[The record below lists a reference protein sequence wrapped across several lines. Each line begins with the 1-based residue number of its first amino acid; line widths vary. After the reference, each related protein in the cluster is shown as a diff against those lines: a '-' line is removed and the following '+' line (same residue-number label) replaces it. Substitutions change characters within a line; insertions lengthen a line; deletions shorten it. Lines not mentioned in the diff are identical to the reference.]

1 MVDHGTSHKHGTN
14 HERET
19 SHELELL
26 LIIARSE
33 LRAEEKQTLTKLLAG
48 PLDWNVLRQLAVHH
62 GLEPLLY
69 LHLHATAD
77 SPAYASVPP
86 EAVESLHAACSLIA
100 GRSLKL
106 AAKLSAV
113 SAHLQGQGIPHL
125 AYKGPLLAEQY
136 YGNCAL
142 RAYRDLDLIVPPDRF
157 IAARDALAAI
167 GFHDKAGLSPSQ
179 QAASFKLGFE
189 HPFSAEGGVDL
200 DLHWRLVQ
208 RFKSRS
214 IDLAGMWKRATMIEF
229 WGGEVPGFCPE
240 DLLVAL
246 CLHAAHHGWMHI
258 SQLCDIA
265 QVLRLNTGLDW
276 EIVRSHLGD
285 SNTRRMVYL
294 SLYLV
299 QQHWGI
305 EMPEPIASA
314 IGNDAH
320 VARLGSRIYAEI
332 WPAVDTRL
340 TTSSLRWL
348 LDRTAGIR
356 AEDRL
361 RLLAGSVFCPA
372 VEDFETFRLPLSL
385 ALLYS
390 LLRPLRLARRFMV
403 ARLA

>member
-1 MVDHGTSHKHGTN
+1 MVDHGTSH
-14 HERET
+14 
-19 SHELELL
+19 ELDLL
-26 LIIARSE
+26 LTIARSQLCE
-33 LRAEEKQTLTKLLAG
+33 EEKRILANLLAG
-48 PLDWNVLRQLAVHH
+48 PLDWNALRLLAVHH

-77 SPAYASVPP
+77 SPVYASVPA
-86 EAVESLHAACSLIA
+86 EAVESLHAACTLIA

-106 AAKLSAV
+106 AAKLGAI
-113 SAHLQGQGIPHL
+113 SAHLQGQGIPHIV
-125 AYKGPLLAEQY
+125 YKGPLLAEQY

-142 RAYRDLDLIVPPDRF
+142 RAYRDLDLIVTPDQL

-167 GFHDKAGLSPSQ
+167 GFHDKAGLSSSQ

-214 IDLAGMWKRATMIEF
+214 VDLANMWKRATMVGF

-240 DLLVAL
+240 DLLVVL
-246 CLHAAHHGWMHI
+246 CLHAGHHGWMHI

-265 QVLRLNTGLDW
+265 QLLRAHPSLDW

-285 SNTRRMVYL
+285 SNTRRMVYV

-299 QQHWGI
+299 HEYWGI
-305 EMPEPIASA
+305 EMPAPIVSM
-314 IGNDAH
+314 IRQDAH
-320 VARLGSRIYAEI
+320 VARLSRRIHAEI

-340 TTSSLRWL
+340 TTSSLGWL

-356 AEDRL
+356 AADRL
-361 RLLAGSVFCPA
+361 CLLAGSVFCPA
-372 VEDFETFRLPLSL
+372 VEDFETFRLPLFL
-385 ALLYS
+385 APLYS
-390 LLRPLRLARRFMV
+390 VLRPLRLARKV
-403 ARLA
+403 AGAKHA